1 MKHIRSIR
9 FWWKERTRATW
20 FNCIS
25 INKIH
30 VIFHILYFHLI
41 LSWVNAQLYTF
52 GFNLFFQRGNMRQK
66 WVSLAVILMVLFA
79 GLLPTLGDA
88 STSTSLSRVKICFK
102 NCGQCKRMLGD
113 YFDGRRCAD
122 HCISQKGRFI
132 PDCHDIFSISAFLS
146 KLDYWPPCF
155 LSMWTIVTL

>member
-1 MKHIRSIR
+1 MFNVMIFQMSVCS
-9 FWWKERTRATW
+9 ER
-20 FNCIS
+20 
-25 INKIH
+25 
-30 VIFHILYFHLI
+30 ILYKYQCQICKVHK
-41 LSWVNAQLYTF
+41 V
-52 GFNLFFQRGNMRQK
+52 QRGNMRQK

-146 KLDYWPPCF
+146 KLDY
-155 LSMWTIVTL
+155 